1 VHEDKIKQLEIENQQ
16 LKAELNLLRKKE
28 KLNQFKVLFSESS
41 SAILLID
48 PKTLTIKEAN
58 NSACQ
63 FYGYSP
69 EEFSQIYFSQISHTP
84 KNNLAENIHNTLKN
98 KQNIFYSSHKTKNNE
113 IVEVEI
119 FANSLTINNYSY
131 ILLII
136 IDITKL
142 KTYEIE
148 NTKARFSL
156 NKAEELAQ
164 IGHWEFDLNTNIVKA
179 SMGARIIYGLGIHNE
194 MLTIL
199 DAQTI
204 PLKEYRAILDKAMS
218 DLITKGS
225 NYDLEFKIKRKNDN
239 EIRNIH
245 SIAEYDKLS
254 NTVFGII
261 KDITEEKKI
270 KDSLVKQNENYAAL
284 NEEYSSLIDDLTFAK
299 NKITKSEEY
308 FKALFNESPVLF
320 WEEDFSAIHNEFQ
333 QLKKSGITDL
343 ENYLNQNPNLVSD
356 LASKVKVLDINNAC
370 INSFGASSKKEFF
383 NHFSSFFTPKAI
395 ADFKNEMI
403 QLFKGEKQF
412 ECISE
417 HKKLNGEIIHIY
429 LKLFVP
435 SGFKNTLK
443 RVIVSMIDITEIVNY
458 KNKLNNALLQVHK
471 SEQLKVEFIRN
482 ISHEIRTP
490 LNGIMGF
497 SSLLLNPKLTIKKKQ
512 KFVEIIQDSGNQ
524 LLNIVEAL
532 LEISRLESH
541 SEELI
546 TEKVC
551 LNKKIDNLNS
561 IYKSRAK
568 DKNLKLIVT
577 KPLSD
582 EESTILTDKSKL
594 FRILSNLIENAINY
608 TNKGFIELGYNPVV
622 QTDNKLSQNNIEI
635 YVKDSGIGIDKKN
648 FITIFKPFSQEDK
661 SLEKHTGGLGLGLSI
676 SKGMAKLLGGE
687 IKLYSK
693 KGLGSNF
700 ILQIPYKNEANK
712 QKEQNAQITTKHK
725 IAKIIL
731 IVEDELLNFELL
743 KQLLTDTSSTLN
755 ILYAENGQKAI
766 ELCKNN
772 PEIDLVLMDLKMPVL
787 NGYEATKKIK
797 EFRKTLPI
805 IAQTAYAEPEE
816 KEKAMQAGCDE
827 FTSKPINISELLKK
841 MRKFLTF

>member
-1 VHEDKIKQLEIENQQ
+1 
-16 LKAELNLLRKKE
+16 LRK
-28 KLNQFKVLFSESS
+28 
-41 SAILLID
+41 
-48 PKTLTIKEAN
+48 
-58 NSACQ
+58 
-63 FYGYSP
+63 
-69 EEFSQIYFSQISHTP
+69 
-84 KNNLAENIHNTLKN
+84 LK
-98 KQNIFYSSHKTKNNE
+98 
-113 IVEVEI
+113 
-119 FANSLTINNYSY
+119 
-131 ILLII
+131 
-136 IDITKL
+136 
-142 KTYEIE
+142 
-148 NTKARFSL
+148 
-156 NKAEELAQ
+156 
-164 IGHWEFDLNTNIVKA
+164 
-179 SMGARIIYGLGIHNE
+179 
-194 MLTIL
+194 
-199 DAQTI
+199 
-204 PLKEYRAILDKAMS
+204 
-218 DLITKGS
+218 
-225 NYDLEFKIKRKNDN
+225 
-239 EIRNIH
+239 
-245 SIAEYDKLS
+245 
-254 NTVFGII
+254 
-261 KDITEEKKI
+261 
-270 KDSLVKQNENYAAL
+270 
-284 NEEYSSLIDDLTFAK
+284 
-299 NKITKSEEY
+299 
-308 FKALFNESPVLF
+308 
-320 WEEDFSAIHNEFQ
+320 
-333 QLKKSGITDL
+333 
-343 ENYLNQNPNLVSD
+343 
-356 LASKVKVLDINNAC
+356 
-370 INSFGASSKKEFF
+370 
-383 NHFSSFFTPKAI
+383 
-395 ADFKNEMI
+395 
-403 QLFKGEKQF
+403 
-412 ECISE
+412 
-417 HKKLNGEIIHIY
+417 
-429 LKLFVP
+429 
-435 SGFKNTLK
+435 
-443 RVIVSMIDITEIVNY
+443 
-458 KNKLNNALLQVHK
+458 
-471 SEQLKVEFIRN
+471 
-482 ISHEIRTP
+482 
-490 LNGIMGF
+490 
-497 SSLLLNPKLTIKKKQ
+497 
-512 KFVEIIQDSGNQ
+512 
-524 LLNIVEAL
+524 
-532 LEISRLESH
+532 
-541 SEELI
+541 
-546 TEKVC
+546 
-551 LNKKIDNLNS
+551 